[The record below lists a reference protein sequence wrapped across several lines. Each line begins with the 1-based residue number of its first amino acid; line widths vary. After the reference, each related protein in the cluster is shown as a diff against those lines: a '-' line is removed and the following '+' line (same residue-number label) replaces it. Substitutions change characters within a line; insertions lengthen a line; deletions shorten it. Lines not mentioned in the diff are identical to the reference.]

1 MKKKLLVVCG
11 GQSSEHS
18 ISRIS
23 CNSVMKHL
31 DKDKYEITL
40 VGIAKDGKWYI
51 LKQEDNDLSKD
62 TWLDGAEVVEGVF
75 NLLRSQDVAFPV
87 LHGLYG
93 EDGTIQGLFELAQLP
108 YVGCRVFASSACM
121 DKIFAKKV
129 FESAGIP
136 QVKSVYVKKRNDGKL
151 VSGKKH
157 GRDKRSR
164 SFYYERTWNAVLYQ
178 GKPFRIQCWM
188 LPLR

>member
-121 DKIFAKKV
+121 DKILQRKYLKV
-129 FESAGIP
+129 QES
-136 QVKSVYVKKRNDGKL
+136 
-151 VSGKKH
+151 H
-157 GRDKRSR
+157 RS
-164 SFYYERTWNAVLYQ
+164 NLY
-178 GKPFRIQCWM
+178 M
-188 LPLR
+188 

>member
-62 TWLDGAEVVEGVF
+62 TWLDGAEVVEKSGCCIPGTSRT
-75 NLLRSQDVAFPV
+75 LRRRWNYP
-87 LHGLYG
+87 
-93 EDGTIQGLFELAQLP
+93 
-108 YVGCRVFASSACM
+108 
-121 DKIFAKKV
+121 
-129 FESAGIP
+129 GI
-136 QVKSVYVKKRNDGKL
+136 
-151 VSGKKH
+151 
-157 GRDKRSR
+157 
-164 SFYYERTWNAVLYQ
+164 
-178 GKPFRIQCWM
+178 I
-188 LPLR
+188 

>member
-51 LKQEDNDLSKD
+51 LSGRRCIQSSEKSGCCIPG
-62 TWLDGAEVVEGVF
+62 TSRT
-75 NLLRSQDVAFPV
+75 LRRRWNHP
-87 LHGLYG
+87 
-93 EDGTIQGLFELAQLP
+93 
-108 YVGCRVFASSACM
+108 
-121 DKIFAKKV
+121 
-129 FESAGIP
+129 GI
-136 QVKSVYVKKRNDGKL
+136 
-151 VSGKKH
+151 
-157 GRDKRSR
+157 
-164 SFYYERTWNAVLYQ
+164 
-178 GKPFRIQCWM
+178 I
-188 LPLR
+188 

>member
-51 LKQEDNDLSKD
+51 LMTCQKI
-62 TWLDGAEVVEGVF
+62 
-75 NLLRSQDVAFPV
+75 P
-87 LHGLYG
+87 GLT
-93 EDGTIQGLFELAQLP
+93 EQ
-108 YVGCRVFASSACM
+108 
-121 DKIFAKKV
+121 K
-129 FESAGIP
+129 
-136 QVKSVYVKKRNDGKL
+136 
-151 VSGKKH
+151 
-157 GRDKRSR
+157 
-164 SFYYERTWNAVLYQ
+164 W
-178 GKPFRIQCWM
+178 
-188 LPLR
+188 

>member
-40 VGIAKDGKWYI
+40 VGIARDGKWYI

-62 TWLDGAEVVEGVF
+62 TWLDGAEAVEGVF

-93 EDGTIQGLFELAQLP
+93 ED
-108 YVGCRVFASSACM
+108 
-121 DKIFAKKV
+121 
-129 FESAGIP
+129 
-136 QVKSVYVKKRNDGKL
+136 
-151 VSGKKH
+151 
-157 GRDKRSR
+157 
-164 SFYYERTWNAVLYQ
+164 
-178 GKPFRIQCWM
+178 
-188 LPLR
+188 

>member
-75 NLLRSQDVAFPV
+75 DLLRSQDVAFPV

-121 DKIFAKKV
+121 DKIFARDLLLSEISREV
-129 FESAGIP
+129 I
-136 QVKSVYVKKRNDGKL
+136 SVLLQQHMLLDIL
-151 VSGKKH
+151 
-157 GRDKRSR
+157 
-164 SFYYERTWNAVLYQ
+164 EE
-178 GKPFRIQCWM
+178 FR
-188 LPLR
+188 

>member
-75 NLLRSQDVAFPV
+75 DLLRSRM
-87 LHGLYG
+87 LHSRYFTDFT
-93 EDGTIQGLFELAQLP
+93 EKMEL
-108 YVGCRVFASSACM
+108 S
-121 DKIFAKKV
+121 
-129 FESAGIP
+129 
-136 QVKSVYVKKRNDGKL
+136 
-151 VSGKKH
+151 
-157 GRDKRSR
+157 RDYLNWH
-164 SFYYERTWNAVLYQ
+164 SFR
-178 GKPFRIQCWM
+178 M
-188 LPLR
+188 

>member
-62 TWLDGAEVVEGVF
+62 TWQFYRAYYRPSVF
-75 NLLRSQDVAFPV
+75 HQRDIAFS
-87 LHGLYG
+87 L
-93 EDGTIQGLFELAQLP
+93 EF
-108 YVGCRVFASSACM
+108 
-121 DKIFAKKV
+121 
-129 FESAGIP
+129 
-136 QVKSVYVKKRNDGKL
+136 
-151 VSGKKH
+151 
-157 GRDKRSR
+157 
-164 SFYYERTWNAVLYQ
+164 
-178 GKPFRIQCWM
+178 
-188 LPLR
+188 

>member
-51 LKQEDNDLSKD
+51 LK
-62 TWLDGAEVVEGVF
+62 W
-75 NLLRSQDVAFPV
+75 
-87 LHGLYG
+87 
-93 EDGTIQGLFELAQLP
+93 
-108 YVGCRVFASSACM
+108 
-121 DKIFAKKV
+121 
-129 FESAGIP
+129 
-136 QVKSVYVKKRNDGKL
+136 
-151 VSGKKH
+151 
-157 GRDKRSR
+157 
-164 SFYYERTWNAVLYQ
+164 
-178 GKPFRIQCWM
+178 
-188 LPLR
+188 

>member
-75 NLLRSQDVAFPV
+75 DLLDFT
-87 LHGLYG
+87 
-93 EDGTIQGLFELAQLP
+93 EKMEL
-108 YVGCRVFASSACM
+108 S
-121 DKIFAKKV
+121 
-129 FESAGIP
+129 
-136 QVKSVYVKKRNDGKL
+136 
-151 VSGKKH
+151 
-157 GRDKRSR
+157 RDYLNWH
-164 SFYYERTWNAVLYQ
+164 SFR
-178 GKPFRIQCWM
+178 M
-188 LPLR
+188 

>member
-108 YVGCRVFASSACM
+108 YVGAVYLHPVHVWIRFLQR
-121 DKIFAKKV
+121 KYLKV
-129 FESAGIP
+129 QE
-136 QVKSVYVKKRNDGKL
+136 
-151 VSGKKH
+151 
-157 GRDKRSR
+157 
-164 SFYYERTWNAVLYQ
+164 
-178 GKPFRIQCWM
+178 FRRLNPYM
-188 LPLR
+188 

>member
-75 NLLRSQDVAFPV
+75 DLLRSQDVAFPDFT
-87 LHGLYG
+87 
-93 EDGTIQGLFELAQLP
+93 EKMEL
-108 YVGCRVFASSACM
+108 S
-121 DKIFAKKV
+121 
-129 FESAGIP
+129 
-136 QVKSVYVKKRNDGKL
+136 
-151 VSGKKH
+151 
-157 GRDKRSR
+157 RDYLNWQ
-164 SFYYERTWNAVLYQ
+164 SFR
-178 GKPFRIQCWM
+178 M
-188 LPLR
+188 